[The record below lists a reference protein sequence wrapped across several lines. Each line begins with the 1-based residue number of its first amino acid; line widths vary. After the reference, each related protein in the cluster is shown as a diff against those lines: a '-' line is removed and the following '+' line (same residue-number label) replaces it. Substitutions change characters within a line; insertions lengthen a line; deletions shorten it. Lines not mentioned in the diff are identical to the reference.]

1 MPRNLN
7 EIVHEFSFLIDRH
20 ACAVQVFLISEVGAD
35 SFLQVVE
42 AFEEGNCL

>member
-7 EIVHEFSFLIDRH
+7 GMVHEFSFCI
-20 ACAVQVFLISEVGAD
+20 VQVFLISEVGAD